1 MFAHAVRVTFA
12 LIFFRGGPEDFPH
25 SLALTRACALLAAL
39 ASFLLLAPLLPP
51 ALALATAVG
60 GVVGVMFFTS
70 NLLRARKM
78 SNRLRQTL
86 GAQLAVGAVFALA
99 LWPAFQVLAPA
110 MLQLLKNPE
119 AAAKLRA
126 GIPVDVQVPA
136 WASLMSDLLFFW
148 SLAVTVRI
156 NRRAAE
162 LSMAVGCLLTFAG
175 LFVLLS
181 FVTLAQLVV
190 LVFISPAPG

>member
-1 MFAHAVRVTFA
+1 MFAHAARVTFA

-25 SLALTRACALLAAL
+25 SLPLTRACALLALL
-39 ASFLLLAPLLPP
+39 ASWLLLEPLLPT
-51 ALALATAVG
+51 ALALATAIG
-60 GVVGVMFFTS
+60 GVAGVAFFTG
-70 NLLRARKM
+70 NLLRARKLP
-78 SNRLRQTL
+78 NRLLQTL
-86 GAQLAVGAVFALA
+86 GAQLAVGAVFAVA

-119 AAAKLRA
+119 SAAKLRA
-126 GIPVDVQVPA
+126 GIPVDVQVPP
-136 WASLMSDLLFFW
+136 WASLTSDLLFFW
-148 SLAVTVRI
+148 NLAVTVRI

-162 LSMAVGCLLTFAG
+162 LSMPMGLLLTFAG

-190 LVFISPAPG
+190 LMFTASGS